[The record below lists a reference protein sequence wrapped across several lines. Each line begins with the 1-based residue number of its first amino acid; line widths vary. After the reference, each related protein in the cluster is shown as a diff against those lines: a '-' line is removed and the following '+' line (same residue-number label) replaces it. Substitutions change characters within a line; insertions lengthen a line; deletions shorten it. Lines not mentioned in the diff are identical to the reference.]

1 MMTRTTFRKIKNW
14 AGWILA
20 SLMMAIMV
28 FAMAGTGVMFIM
40 HGDWLTN
47 IIGWGCLTISVCLVT
62 LMFLIV
68 HTMDH

>member
-1 MMTRTTFRKIKNW
+1 M
-14 AGWILA
+14 A
-20 SLMMAIMV
+20 SQIFKWVRWTLGALMMSIMV
-28 FAMAGTGVMFIM
+28 FTMAGTGVMFIM

-47 IIGWGCLTISVCLVT
+47 ILGWGCLTIAVCLVT

>member
-1 MMTRTTFRKIKNW
+1 M
-14 AGWILA
+14 A
-20 SLMMAIMV
+20 SQIFKWVRWTLGALMMSSMV
-28 FAMAGTGVMFIM
+28 FTMAGTGVMFIM

-47 IIGWGCLTISVCLVT
+47 ILGWGCLTISVCLVT

>member
-1 MMTRTTFRKIKNW
+1 MATKIWNW
-14 AGWILA
+14 TCWFLGALFA
-20 SLMMAIMV
+20 SLCV

-47 IIGWGCLTISVCLVT
+47 ILGWGCLTISVCLVT

>member
-1 MMTRTTFRKIKNW
+1 MASQIWKWT
-14 AGWILA
+14 GWILA
-20 SLMMAIMV
+20 SLMMAVMV
-28 FAMAGTGVMFIM
+28 FVMAGTGVMFIM

-47 IIGWGCLTISVCLVT
+47 ILGWGCLTISVILVT